1 MVRSSAGE
9 RELVKRH
16 AEALPWNERCERSER
31 RHHDITGVSREI
43 GPELAG
49 GDLG

>member
-1 MVRSSAGE
+1 MVRSAGE
-9 RELVKRH
+9 RELVKGH
-16 AEALPWNERCERSER
+16 AEALPWNERRERSER
-31 RHHDITGVSREI
+31 RHHDITRVSGEF